1 MRLGIFGGTFDPVH
15 YGHLLLAECCREQAQ
30 LDEVWF
36 VPAAIAPHKSD
47 RPPTPPAARVE
58 MLELAIG
65 GNEQF
70 SLCLIEVE
78 HKGVNFTVDTLKEIK
93 AAQPESEL
101 FFLMGA
107 DSLVD
112 LPTWRDPE
120 GICELATPLVVARP
134 GSAAPDFDCLKE
146 IVSPERLAVMRDSV
160 VEMPLMGIS
169 STEIRTR
176 AARGQSIR
184 YRTPAAVA
192 TYIENAELYRDSLS
206 PA

>member
-15 YGHLLLAECCREQAQ
+15 NGHLLLAECCREQAR

-47 RPPTPPAARVE
+47 RPPTPAAARVE

-70 SLCLIEVE
+70 RLCLMEVQRE
-78 HKGVNFTVDTLKEIK
+78 GVTFTVDTLREIR
-93 AAQPESEL
+93 AQQPEGEL

-112 LPTWRDPE
+112 LPTWRDPQ
-120 GICELATPLVVARP
+120 GICQLATPLVVRRP
-134 GSAAPDFDCLKE
+134 GSVEPDFDCLKE
-146 IVSPERLAVMRDSV
+146 IVSPQQIAAFREST
-160 VEMPLMGIS
+160 VEMPMIGLS
-169 STEIRTR
+169 STEIRSLV
-176 AARGQSIR
+176 ARGQSIR
-184 YRTPAAVA
+184 YRTPPRRRHLHQHHRPVS
-192 TYIENAELYRDSLS
+192 RCG
-206 PA
+206 

>member
-15 YGHLLLAECCREQAQ
+15 LGHLLLAECCREQAR

-47 RPPTPPAARVE
+47 RPPTPAAARVE

-65 GNEQF
+65 GNEYF
-70 SLCLIEVE
+70 CLCLMEVE
-78 HKGVNFTVDTLKEIK
+78 REGVTFTIDTLKEIK

-112 LPTWRDPE
+112 LPTWREPE
-120 GICELATPLVVARP
+120 GICELATPLVVGRP
-134 GSAAPDFDCLKE
+134 GAAAPDFDCLKG
-146 IVSPERLAVMRDSV
+146 IVSPERLDVLRNSL
-160 VEMPLMGIS
+160 VEMPMMGIS
-169 STEIRTR
+169 STEIRLR
-176 AARGQSIR
+176 ASRGQSIR
-184 YRTPAAVA
+184 YRTTPAVA
-192 TYIENAELYRDSLS
+192 TYIEQAELYRDSLS

>member
-15 YGHLLLAECCREQAQ
+15 YGHLLLAECCREQAR
-30 LDEVWF
+30 LDQVWF

-47 RPPTPPAARVE
+47 RPPTPAAARVE

-65 GNEQF
+65 GNEYF
-70 SLCLIEVE
+70 SLCLMEVE
-78 HKGVNFTVDTLKEIK
+78 REGVTFTIDTLKEIK

-112 LPTWRDPE
+112 LPTWREPE
-120 GICELATPLVVARP
+120 GICELATPLVVGRP
-134 GSAAPDFDCLKE
+134 GAAAPDFDCLKE
-146 IVSPERLAVMRDSV
+146 IVSPERLDVLRNSV
-160 VEMPLMGIS
+160 VEMPMMGIS
-169 STEIRTR
+169 STEIRLR
-176 AARGQSIR
+176 ASRGQSIR
-184 YRTPAAVA
+184 YRTTPAVA
-192 TYIENAELYRDSLS
+192 TYIEQAELYRDSLS